1 MRISKFRDIAVRGR
15 DLVLSEMVRRKFRP
29 PPGTLTILT
38 YHRIVPQNT
47 RLSELIEPGMQVGPE
62 TFENH
67 LQIIKDMFKPIRLRD
82 WPQISRRLPDNR
94 NRFAA
99 VTFDDGWRD
108 NFTHAFDSLKKF
120 AVPATIFLVPEAVDQ
135 KLIFWSDKLAAL
147 YFNSQFRE
155 ALASPASIWI
165 DRLGMD
171 ANFFRREPNHERLA
185 QLVAITKQVSD
196 DEIHV
201 ELTRLAAQLG
211 PSRNDQQ
218 MFNERQFLQWN
229 EVEDMARSGL
239 IEFGSHSLSHRRL
252 DEVRDEDQVLSEIVE
267 SRNILRARL
276 GKSYSEFF
284 CYPNGNIS
292 QLAEEHVRDCYSG
305 ACTVT
310 RGFNKPG
317 GDPFRLRRIGLHQD
331 STCSD
336 NSFLSKLIRD

>member
-1 MRISKFRDIAVRGR
+1 MRISKFRNFAMRGR
-15 DLVLSEMVRRKFRP
+15 DLVFSELVRRKFRP

-67 LQIIKDMFKPIRLRD
+67 LQIIKEMFKPIRLCD
-82 WPQISRRLPDNR
+82 WPKMARRSPDKR

-99 VTFDDGWRD
+99 VTLDDGWRD
-108 NFTHAFDSLKKF
+108 NFTHAFDRLKKF

-147 YFNSQFRE
+147 YFDGKFRE
-155 ALASPASIWI
+155 ALASPGSIWI

-171 ANFFRREPNHERLA
+171 ASFFHREPNRESLA
-185 QLVAITKQVSD
+185 QLIAITKQVSD
-196 DEIHV
+196 DEIHD
-201 ELTRLAAQLG
+201 ELTRVTAQLG
-211 PSRNDQQ
+211 QFPNGQQ
-218 MFNERQFLQWN
+218 MLSVRKFLQWN

-239 IEFGSHSLSHRRL
+239 VDFGSHSLSHCRL
-252 DEVRDEDQVLSEIVE
+252 DEVRDEDQVLREVVE

-276 GKSYSEFF
+276 GKSFCDLF

-292 QLAEEHVRDCYSG
+292 QLAEKHVRDCYSG

-336 NSFLSKLIRD
+336 NGFLSNLIRV